1 MGGDMA
7 ANERSVAQAQAM
19 YEGANTTAGFNDTFQ
34 AKLAEL
40 ASLASSTRDNLQS
53 KLAGPAFD
61 DTMARW
67 RRSANA
73 MDQALDRLRELF
85 IQVAQT
91 YEQGAADQAKPLQ
104 EDAQTPS
111 QPVGATYNIS
121 GE

>member
-1 MGGDMA
+1 MA
-7 ANERSVAQAQAM
+7 ANERSVAEAHDM
-19 YEGANTTAGFNDTFQ
+19 YGGANTTASFSDSFG

-40 ASLASSTRDNLQS
+40 QQLARSTRDNLQS

-67 RRSANA
+67 SRDANA
-73 MDQALDRLRELF
+73 MDQALDRLRALF
-85 IQVAQT
+85 IQVGQT

-104 EDAQTPS
+104 EETPS